1 MRPPIRTKFSKN
13 LNRLQWKM
21 GPLIEFTSMIYLLKM
36 AICHSYV
43 ELHLWVFPVKQ
54 YLRFSSH
61 LRAER
66 MILVIEFLHQI
77 SGSWIWFAPKSIGF
91 CCDFGRSSRSRLVYP
106 MMGTGFWISKARKYL
121 IFGISS
127 YFGISSIILEYAWWV
142 LDSEW
147 QNVVFEILFEIP
159 LFCLPWFNPW

>member
-1 MRPPIRTKFSKN
+1 MMGFFEKNISVLGFTDPSVSCHMRPPISTKISKN

-43 ELHLWVFPVKQ
+43 ELYLWVFPVKQ
-54 YLRFSSH
+54 YLRFSLH
-61 LRAER
+61 PRAER

-91 CCDFGRSSRSRLVYP
+91 CCDFRISSRSRLV
-106 MMGTGFWISKARKYL
+106 
-121 IFGISS
+121 
-127 YFGISSIILEYAWWV
+127 
-142 LDSEW
+142 
-147 QNVVFEILFEIP
+147 
-159 LFCLPWFNPW
+159 